1 MVDPKD
7 NNIIFRAKP
16 RFVKEVVNGT
26 IVLIKIIRSRKV
38 GCRGY

>member
-16 RFVKEVVNGT
+16 RFVKEVVNST
-26 IVLIKIIRSRKV
+26 VVLIEIIRSRKA
-38 GCRGY
+38 GCKGY